1 MSTGVAGQDPAR
13 AREGGVAGYEE
24 LPGSGWVT
32 FAGVLVAMA
41 GVLNMVYGIAAV
53 AKSSFYVANTR
64 FVFSDLK
71 TWGWIVLLIGAF
83 QLIVAWGIW
92 ARQTWARWTGVAIAS
107 LNALAQLGFI
117 AAYPWL
123 SVAVFALDVMVIYG
137 LTVHGG
143 KAGLD

>member
-1 MSTGVAGQDPAR
+1 MSTGVAGQGPAR
-13 AREGGVAGYEE
+13 ARSGSAGEFEEASGG
-24 LPGSGWVT
+24 GWVT
-32 FAGVLVAMA
+32 FAGVMIAMA
-41 GVLNMVYGIAAV
+41 GVLNLVYGIAAV

-71 TWGWIVLLIGAF
+71 TWGWIVLLIGAAE
-83 QLIVAWGIW
+83 LIVAWGIW
-92 ARQTWARWTGVAIAS
+92 ARQPWARWTGVGIAA

-123 SVAVFALDVMVIYG
+123 SIAIFALDVMVIYG

-143 KAGLD
+143 KLEAG